1 MKTRRSAVLVLP
13 NSTVGHELV
22 FRHHTD
28 KVVVGSYG
36 KPSKFSGQ
44 SKHKEKKQRTLLFR
58 LVDV

>member
-44 SKHKEKKQRTLLFR
+44 SKHKGKKTK
-58 LVDV
+58 DITI